1 MTKSGVVTALSHI
14 SFGVKAGEKVSIVGE
29 SGCGKSTLGLAVIGL
44 LPADITSVSGKVV
57 FKGED
62 LLAVPVRA
70 LAAFRGTQ
78 VSMIFQE
85 PMSSLNP
92 VFKAGDQIAEAVG
105 VREARLPPKSEYGP
119 FPPHAEAR
127 KGRSPTPK
135 VSYKKY
141 GKAEAL
147 RYLEQVRIPD
157 PARVADKYPH
167 ELSGGMRQRVMI
179 AMALAERPS
188 VLIADEPTT
197 ALDVTTQAQILLLM
211 DELTRDYGTSLLYI
225 THDLDVAGTIAD
237 RIIVMYAGEV
247 VEDCPC
253 AELFH
258 EALHPYAKGLLASTP
273 TTFKGEGRL
282 EPIKGSVPNLSAPPA
297 GCRFHPRCPY
307 VMEKCRSIEPVLL
320 DHSASHRVRCHLYG

>member
-1 MTKSGVVTALSHI
+1 
-14 SFGVKAGEKVSIVGE
+14 VGE

-44 LPADITSVSGKVV
+44 LPAGITSVSGKVV

-62 LLAVPVRA
+62 LLAVPVKE
-70 LAAFRGTQ
+70 LATFRGTQ

-92 VFKAGDQIAEAVG
+92 VFKAGDQIAEAIG
-105 VREARLPPKSEYGP
+105 VREARRPAKSEYGP
-119 FPPHAEAR
+119 FPQQAEGR
-127 KGRSPTPK
+127 KGRWPTSK
-135 VSYKKY
+135 ARYKEY

-147 RYLEQVRIPD
+147 RYLQQVRIPD
-157 PARVADKYPH
+157 PAQVAEKYPH

-188 VLIADEPTT
+188 LLIADEPTT

-211 DELTRDYGTSLLYI
+211 DELTKDFGTSLLYI
-225 THDLDVAGTIAD
+225 THDLDVAGTVAE
-237 RIIVMYAGEV
+237 RIIVMYAGQV
-247 VEDCPC
+247 VEDCPS

-258 EALHPYAKGLLASTP
+258 DTLHPYTKGLLASTP
-273 TTFKGEGRL
+273 TTFKGEARL

-297 GCRFHPRCPY
+297 GCRFHPRCPF
-307 VMEKCRSIEPVLL
+307 VMEKCRSVEPALL
-320 DHSASHRVRCHLYG
+320 NHSASHSVRCHLYG